1 MLELSDTVTELILRR
16 HRNTDARLL
25 EHFSEIILQRRHGPD
40 ARYVITLTRVRSAL
54 PELVLECSTLTD
66 LIESVA

>member
-1 MLELSDTVTELILRR
+1 MLELSDTVTELTLRR

-25 EHFSEIILQRRHGPD
+25 EHFSEIILQRRHGSD
-40 ARYVITLTRVRSAL
+40 ARHVITLKRIGFAM